1 MALRALVGVKRVIDH
16 AAKVYVHPNKRGMI
30 KEGQKHS
37 INPFCEIAV
46 EAAVRLKEQNVIKEI
61 IAVSVGCDRAKEQLH
76 TVLALGADKALLIR
90 TELEPDQTLQPLAV
104 AKLFKSIIDKEK
116 PNIVFLGKQAIDA
129 DSNQVGQLLAGLL
142 GWPQITFCSDL
153 ELQCN
158 REGYVAIGTREVDQG
173 LQKVRAPLPLV
184 ITCDLR
190 MNQPRFVSLP
200 NLIKARKKTIKLL
213 DAQELGVDI
222 SPRLQIL
229 RVEEP
234 PERKRG
240 VRVHS
245 VDELLQNLRTQCG
258 VDL

>member
-1 MALRALVGVKRVIDH
+1 MTKARYTLNAPHARWLDGALVSDSK
-16 AAKVYVHPNKRGMI
+16 
-30 KEGQKHS
+30 
-37 INPFCEIAV
+37 
-46 EAAVRLKEQNVIKEI
+46 
-61 IAVSVGCDRAKEQLH
+61 AKEQLH

-213 DAQELGVDI
+213 DAQELEWR
-222 SPRLQIL
+222 SRLNE
-229 RVEEP
+229 REES
-234 PERKRG
+234 ECTVWTSCCKI
-240 VRVHS
+240 
-245 VDELLQNLRTQCG
+245 
-258 VDL
+258 